1 MNRPVPLI
9 AGLLGVV
16 FLAGAAMYWFV
27 PWGVDP
33 ASGAAYFH
41 VKRAV
46 ASFIIALVLF
56 AFAWYQNRRRGPGV

>member
-1 MNRPVPLI
+1 
-9 AGLLGVV
+9 
-16 FLAGAAMYWFV
+16 MYWFV